1 MSITASDMKVTDI
14 EPVYARVSFNDD
26 TISAGD
32 IMDARNEAVA
42 DYIEFFKNDNIPAD
56 MFDVHSH
63 LDFLTTIKN
72 IDDSVGNL
80 DYSDE
85 LVSEDYAHDYIRE
98 HLNNEFSEIMEYADG
113 YYGSDWPGSYV
124 EFDIDGA
131 IEEKIQEADEVV
143 LGGNSFYLIKFY

>member
-1 MSITASDMKVTDI
+1 MSITVNDIKITDI
-14 EPVYARVSFNDD
+14 EPVYARVNFNDD

-42 DYIEFFKNDNIPAD
+42 DYIKFCKNEDVSAD
-56 MFDVHSH
+56 MFDVEAH
-63 LDFLTTIKN
+63 LDFLATIKS
-72 IDDSVGNL
+72 IDNSVSNL

-113 YYGSDWPGSYV
+113 YYSCDWPGSYV

-131 IEEKIQEADEVV
+131 IEEKIQDADDVV
-143 LGGNSFYLIKFY
+143 LGGNSFYLIRFY